1 VSASRL
7 KTLAASGTKGITV
20 ADFLK
25 FIRIHNIP
33 DDALVLSNLPVGKQ
47 YPSDYSELKTA
58 WRLGFINE
66 HLTDNDSLVVFDYQR
81 FKEED

>member
-33 DDALVLSNLPVGKQ
+33 DDALVLSNLPESKA
-47 YPSDYSELKTA
+47 YPPDYSKMKAA
-58 WRLGFINE
+58 WRLAFIDE
-66 HLTDNDSLVVFDYQR
+66 RHTEYDSVIVFDYQR
-81 FKEED
+81 FK